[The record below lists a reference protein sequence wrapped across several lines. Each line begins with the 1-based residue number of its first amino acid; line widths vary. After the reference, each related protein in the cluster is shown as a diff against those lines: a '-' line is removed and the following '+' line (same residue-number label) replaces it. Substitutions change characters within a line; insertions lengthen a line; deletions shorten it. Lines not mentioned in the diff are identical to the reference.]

1 MKQGYELKIEQS
13 QKLTM
18 TPALLQAINVLQ
30 LNTMQL
36 DQYVQEQLL
45 SNPMLERDE
54 SAPPE
59 EPKAID
65 WAEYAKSVAYEPMQ
79 QDEDPADDTR
89 ETAGRSGMTLADF
102 LGTQLQTSGL
112 RSDILPVCLYVACC
126 LDDSGYLRISLE
138 EIAEQTG
145 ADVNTVRQALLHV
158 QGMDPAGVGARNLTE
173 CLSLQLIRAGLDTP
187 LAMVLVK
194 EHLEDIAANRIG
206 SLAKQLGVKPVEI
219 QDTCD
224 IIRTLDP
231 KPGRRF
237 SKDTE
242 AQYIVPDVFIEL
254 RGGQLAVSVSESAS
268 PRLIISPY
276 YRHLLEDPDADAQLK
291 DFLEDRL
298 NSAAWLIRSIQ
309 QRSQT
314 ILGVTRAI
322 ASMQE
327 DFLKNRG
334 GLVPMTLAQIAQM
347 AGVHESTVSRCTSG
361 KFVQT
366 PRGVFELK
374 DLFRGGYSAGSGEV
388 STESV
393 KRQIRAYIEA
403 EDGKHPLSDQTIAER
418 LQEEKGVEISRRT
431 VAKYR
436 EALGIPSSSGRKR
449 FE

>member
-59 EPKAID
+59 EPKAVD

-206 SLAKQLGVKPVEI
+206 SLAKQLGRGKTVVTVLP
-219 QDTCD
+219 DTGE
-224 IIRTLDP
+224 RY
-231 KPGRRF
+231 F
-237 SKDTE
+237 STPLFHD
-242 AQYIVPDVFIEL
+242 
-254 RGGQLAVSVSESAS
+254 GGKLAE
-268 PRLIISPY
+268 
-276 YRHLLEDPDADAQLK
+276 
-291 DFLEDRL
+291 
-298 NSAAWLIRSIQ
+298 
-309 QRSQT
+309 
-314 ILGVTRAI
+314 
-322 ASMQE
+322 
-327 DFLKNRG
+327 
-334 GLVPMTLAQIAQM
+334 
-347 AGVHESTVSRCTSG
+347 
-361 KFVQT
+361 
-366 PRGVFELK
+366 
-374 DLFRGGYSAGSGEV
+374 
-388 STESV
+388 
-393 KRQIRAYIEA
+393 
-403 EDGKHPLSDQTIAER
+403 
-418 LQEEKGVEISRRT
+418 
-431 VAKYR
+431 
-436 EALGIPSSSGRKR
+436 
-449 FE
+449 

>member
-1 MKQGYELKIEQS
+1 
-13 QKLTM
+13 
-18 TPALLQAINVLQ
+18 
-30 LNTMQL
+30 
-36 DQYVQEQLL
+36 
-45 SNPMLERDE
+45 
-54 SAPPE
+54 
-59 EPKAID
+59 
-65 WAEYAKSVAYEPMQ
+65 
-79 QDEDPADDTR
+79 DDTR
-89 ETAGRSGMTLADF
+89 ETAGRRGMTLADF

-224 IIRTLDP
+224 VIRTLDP